1 MRAHSRLTVSG
12 SDVTPDG
19 PAATDFHSVAQLWAA
34 GCSLSSLSE
43 VPLSKIIVATTMY
56 GPNSPC
62 WHFRQWITGQAGDA
76 ARHVQQ
82 AAADV
87 FSKRCGLFNRMGDG
101 M

>member
-19 PAATDFHSVAQLWAA
+19 PAATDFHSVALLWAA

-43 VPLSKIIVATTMY
+43 VPLSKIIVAATMY

-76 ARHVQQ
+76 ARHVQH